1 MISSTNTSIRTAMT
15 GLSYSSSRA
24 AVPAMLLAILLLSVI
39 SAGCGGSSGEE
50 QSSGGRSGTVARPPA
65 EESGGDH
72 DGHDHEAHGD
82 EAHEDGEHGDEHG
95 DEIEM
100 TPAMLKDAGITVEPA
115 LVQPVSATI
124 TAPGRVVPTQN
135 GVAHV
140 GTMIAGRVTR
150 LYVSEGSKIA
160 KGAPLAEIEAFDI
173 GSLKGEYA
181 TARAN
186 LEHARLTLARQE
198 KLSGEGIGA
207 RRTLEEAT
215 AAQGQALASM
225 RAAEAK
231 LRAAGIDPASVNSS
245 GAFSS
250 RIQLRSPISGVVA
263 RRTVVLGEYLEPNR
277 DAFEVVNTS
286 TVWID
291 VQVSPDVAGTLGV
304 GGTGFIRDKGDHRHT
319 GSIRFISPT
328 VDPESRTVTVRV
340 EVSNPDV
347 HMRPET
353 FVSVEFERPVSTGSA
368 LSVPKA
374 AIEQEGTNSYL
385 YRENEPG
392 HFQRVQVM
400 LSPEQGERRVV
411 TSGLKPG
418 DRVAVSGIFYL
429 KSARQKGELQEHNHA
444 H

>member
-1 MISSTNTSIRTAMT
+1 MISSTNISIRTAMT

-24 AVPAMLLAILLLSVI
+24 AMPATLLAILLLFAGI
-39 SAGCGGSSGEE
+39 SAGCGDSAGEST
-50 QSSGGRSGTVARPPA
+50 SSGGKSGAAAQPA
-65 EESGGDH
+65 GDH
-72 DGHDHEAHGD
+72 DGHDHDAHGEEAH
-82 EAHEDGEHGDEHG
+82 ADGEHADEHG

-150 LYVSEGSKIA
+150 LYVSDGAKVA

-181 TARAN
+181 TARAT

-207 RRTLEEAT
+207 RRTLEEAG
-215 AAQGQALASM
+215 AAHGQALASV

-231 LRAAGIDPASVNSS
+231 LRAAGIDPASVSSS

-304 GGTGFIRDKGDHRHT
+304 GGTGFIRDKSDHRHT

-353 FVSVEFERPVSTGSA
+353 FVSVEFERSVSGSA
-368 LSVPKA
+368 LSVPGA
-374 AIEQEGTNSYL
+374 AIEQDGGNFYL

-400 LSPEQGERRVV
+400 LAPEQGERRVV
-411 TSGLKPG
+411 TSGLKAG
-418 DRVAVSGIFYL
+418 DRVATSGIFYL
-429 KSARQKGELQEHNHA
+429 KSARQKGELQEHDHA